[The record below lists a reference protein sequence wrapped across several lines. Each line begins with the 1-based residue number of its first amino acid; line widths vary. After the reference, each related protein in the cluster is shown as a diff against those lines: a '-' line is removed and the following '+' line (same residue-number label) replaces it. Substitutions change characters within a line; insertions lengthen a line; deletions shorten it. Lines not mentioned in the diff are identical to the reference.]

1 MAAAPADFGPFSNAL
16 LVANFGD
23 GRINAFDPATGNYL
37 GTLSRS
43 NGAAITIDGLW
54 GIAFG
59 NGINAQPT
67 NTLFFTGGP
76 ARREPWRLRPHR
88 LPLDAGN
95 DTPQPIR

>member
-1 MAAAPADFGPFSNAL
+1 MGNGAGACQLRPLQQLPA
-16 LVANFGD
+16 
-23 GRINAFDPATGNYL
+23 GRQFRRRSINAFDPATGNHL

-67 NTLFFTGGP
+67 NTLFFTAGP
-76 ARREPWRLRPHR
+76 ADESHGVYGRIAFR
-88 LPLDAGN
+88 
-95 DTPQPIR
+95 